1 MLSKGIIV
9 RIAMGFWCL
18 PKALLVLLLVL
29 LLVGREGIVS

>member
-18 PKALLVLLLVL
+18 LTALLLLLL